1 MPRVSNEEKQ
11 RNHNKIVDAAARLF
25 RENGIEMTSVADVM
39 KAAGLTHGGF
49 YRHFGSKEGLISAAL
64 DRAVDDVLKEGEE
77 APEGAARAL
86 ARDAYIAR
94 YLSEDHLSGR
104 GKGCPLAALGTELVR
119 MNGAPQDAAKN
130 AVDRTVRLLNLGEGK
145 RGPKG
150 QAVLALLLGS
160 VVLARLTDGD
170 DDKAKMLEAAK
181 TAAALIEDAWPVETD
196 ANT

>member
-160 VVLARLTDGD
+160 AVLARLTDGD

>member
-49 YRHFGSKEGLISAAL
+49 YRHFGSKEDLISAAL

-77 APEGAARAL
+77 APEGEARTL

-119 MNGAPQDAAKN
+119 MDGAPQDAAQN
-130 AVDRTVRLLNLGEGK
+130 AVHRTVQLLNLGEGK

-150 QAVLALLLGS
+150 KAVLALLLGS

-170 DDKAKMLEAAK
+170 DDKAKMMEAAK
-181 TAAALIEDAWPVETD
+181 IAAALLEDAWPVETD

>member
-25 RENGIEMTSVADVM
+25 RESGIEMTSVADVM

-49 YRHFGSKEGLISAAL
+49 YRHFGSKEDLISAAL

-77 APEGAARAL
+77 APEGAARAR

-119 MNGAPQDAAKN
+119 MNGAPQDAAQN
-130 AVDRTVRLLNLGEGK
+130 AVDRTVRLLTLGEGK

-170 DDKAKMLEAAK
+170 DDKAKLLEAAK
-181 TAAALIEDAWPVETD
+181 TAAALLEDAGPVETG

>member
-49 YRHFGSKEGLISAAL
+49 YRHFGSKEDLISAAL
-64 DRAVDDVLKEGEE
+64 DHAVDDVLKEGEE
-77 APEGAARAL
+77 APEGSARTL

-94 YLSEDHLSGR
+94 YLSEDHLLGR

-119 MNGAPQDAAKN
+119 MNGGPQDAAQN
-130 AVDRTVRLLNLGEGK
+130 AVHRTVRLLNLGEGEQ
-145 RGPKG
+145 GPKG

-170 DDKAKMLEAAK
+170 DDKAKMMEAAK

>member
-49 YRHFGSKEGLISAAL
+49 YRHFGSKEDLISAAL
-64 DRAVDDVLKEGEE
+64 DHAVDDVLKEGEE
-77 APEGAARAL
+77 APEGSARTL

-94 YLSEDHLSGR
+94 YLSEDHLLAR

-119 MNGAPQDAAKN
+119 MNGGPQDAAQN
-130 AVDRTVRLLNLGEGK
+130 AVHRTVRLLNLGEGEQ
-145 RGPKG
+145 GPKG

-170 DDKAKMLEAAK
+170 DDKAKMMEAAK